1 MTTDDETDLRISD
14 YELMMRDIRD
24 GWRTARRILTR
35 FALAICAVAIFM
47 YATGLIEGTR

>member
-1 MTTDDETDLRISD
+1 MTADEETDVIISD

-35 FALAICAVAIFM
+35 FALAAIVFGVYM
-47 YATGLIEGTR
+47 YATGLIESIR